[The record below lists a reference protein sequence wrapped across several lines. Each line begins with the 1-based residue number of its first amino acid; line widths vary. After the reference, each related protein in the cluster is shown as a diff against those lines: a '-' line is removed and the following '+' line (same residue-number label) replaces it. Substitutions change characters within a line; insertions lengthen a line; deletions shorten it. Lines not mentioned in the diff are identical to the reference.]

1 MDERVKTAI
10 IGCGNANRS
19 DDGVG
24 SYVVN
29 ALYQSLKDKEHIQC
43 HDTGTNGM
51 EVIFKARGCDQLIV
65 IDASTPTG
73 KPGALFQIPGEE
85 LASIPNPGLN
95 LHGFR
100 WQNALYAGQKIY
112 REQFPHKVEVYLIE
126 ALQLQLGLSLSKPVR
141 QTADRL
147 VTHLLTKLAAKEY
160 IHV

>member
-1 MDERVKTAI
+1 MKTAI

-29 ALYQSLKDKEHIQC
+29 ALHHALKDEANVEC

-51 EVIFKARGCDQLIV
+51 EVMFKARGCDRLIV
-65 IDASTPTG
+65 IDACTPTG
-73 KPGALFQIPGEE
+73 RPGALYRVPGEE
-85 LASIPNPGLN
+85 LACLPDPGLN

-112 REQFPHKVEVYLIE
+112 REHFPRFVDVYLIE
-126 ALQLQLGLSLSKPVR
+126 ALQLQLGLSLSDPVR
-141 QTADRL
+141 QTADHL
-147 VTHLLTKLAAKEY
+147 IQQLLTELAAKEG
-160 IHV
+160 IHA